1 MLVLFLLRTGPSATN
16 EQELHHSNSK
26 EHNTSES
33 FTTAR
38 GDYTRFVQTSQ
49 RVARSR
55 AKRGDG
61 QRVRRSDSI
70 LLGGFKVHW
79 TILKHGVYFTLAE
92 VVCSGPFE
100 SFLSSIWVQIELRR

>member
-1 MLVLFLLRTGPSATN
+1 MLVLLLLRTGPSATN

-49 RVARSR
+49 RAARSR
-55 AKRGDG
+55 AKRGDA
-61 QRVRRSDSI
+61 QRV
-70 LLGGFKVHW
+70 KV
-79 TILKHGVYFTLAE
+79 
-92 VVCSGPFE
+92 S
-100 SFLSSIWVQIELRR
+100 